1 VLLLK
6 DNKNPAVIETRNW
19 VPASIMEGRIACY
32 MLRLHARPIL
42 IWPPSHRGAGAAK
55 LDAMSPALLHAC
67 TRQLVLV
74 LARLV
79 SGSSVMTVGALC
91 GASWPLNAPKSKKK
105 LGLSETE
112 RVIFCGCALLLF

>member
-1 VLLLK
+1 MARQ
-6 DNKNPAVIETRNW
+6 DNVYVR
-19 VPASIMEGRIACY
+19 
-32 MLRLHARPIL
+32 RLHARHVL
-42 IWPPSHRGAGAAK
+42 IWPPSRRGAAAAK
-55 LDAMSPALLHAC
+55 LDAMSPALSYAC

-79 SGSSVMTVGALC
+79 PGSSVMTVGALC
-91 GASWPLNAPKSKKK
+91 GASWPPNAPKSKKN